1 MAQIPVDTLLYIAV
15 TRATW
20 GLSVVEPFAKRF
32 LAHYQI
38 GTEGR
43 SRSRAGKSFT
53 ALWSADSV
61 EPGEKGPNSRVLLNA
76 QILLDTNADSK
87 SLTMSGKDLGLIPK
101 CILDLHDIELLD
113 LSVNNLQRLPSD
125 LWKMPLRTLN
135 LSYNQRLGRVLVSVF
150 KGAAQCLSLEEL
162 HLRAVVAKGCV

>member
-1 MAQIPVDTLLYIAV
+1 
-15 TRATW
+15 
-20 GLSVVEPFAKRF
+20 
-32 LAHYQI
+32 
-38 GTEGR
+38 
-43 SRSRAGKSFT
+43 
-53 ALWSADSV
+53 
-61 EPGEKGPNSRVLLNA
+61 
-76 QILLDTNADSK
+76 
-87 SLTMSGKDLGLIPK
+87 MSGKDLESIPK

-162 HLRAVVAKGCV
+162 HLRAVVAKDIVVSSLPKLAPILRTLQKLKLLDIRDNGFPVSLAAQLRRELTMCRVRIVTCPGLHEGQKSLHLDEVVANQSAELDFSG